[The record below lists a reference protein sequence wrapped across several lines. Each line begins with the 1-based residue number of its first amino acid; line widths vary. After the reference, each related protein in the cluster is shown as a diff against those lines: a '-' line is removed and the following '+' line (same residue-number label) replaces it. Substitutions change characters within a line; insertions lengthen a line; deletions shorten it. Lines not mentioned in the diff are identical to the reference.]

1 MFDRPLDCLADP
13 DALADG
19 RPVREVRAVR
29 PDRLAALLEELS
41 PAGAAWLRAQGFAA
55 RAGELVTLP
64 GADGIA
70 GAVLGLGTV
79 PPGETQ
85 APSAFG
91 GLAAALAARGDDAA
105 PAVWRLR
112 LPDDVAA
119 ADAVL
124 GFCLGAYR
132 FDDLRSGPPPPMA
145 RLVAPPDA
153 ERGAAIARATWLARD
168 LVNMPANLL
177 GPAELA
183 EAARAVASGLG
194 ADARIVVG
202 AALAERYPAVQ
213 AVGAGSAR
221 PPQVLVA
228 HWRGSE
234 ATADSP
240 LLSLVGKGVC
250 FDTGGYDLKP
260 SAAMLRM
267 KKDMGGAA
275 LMLALARLVME
286 HDLPVRLALRLGCVE
301 NSVSGSAMRP
311 SDVLRT
317 ASGLTVEVGNTDAEG
332 RLVLADLLAE
342 ACMESP
348 SLLLDAA
355 TLTGAA
361 RTALGPDLPALFCN
375 HDETA
380 ALLLESGR
388 RAHDPLWRLP
398 LWPGY
403 EDWLTSTVADLNNVS
418 SRPMAG
424 AVTAALFLQRFVA
437 GPVHWAHLDSYGW
450 NDQARPGR
458 PEGGEA
464 MGLRALFGAV
474 LPILNAGARPK
485 HSGNVIG
492 TEPSHFQGL

>member
-1 MFDRPLDCLADP
+1 MFDRPLDCLEGP

-19 RPVREVRAVR
+19 RAVRDVRVVR

-41 PAGAAWLRAQGFAA
+41 SAEAAWLRAQGFAA
-55 RAGELVTLP
+55 RPGELAMLP
-64 GADGIA
+64 GPEGIA
-70 GAVLGLGTV
+70 GAVLGLGATQ
-79 PPGETQ
+79 PGETQ
-85 APSAFG
+85 GPFAFG
-91 GLAAALAARGDDAA
+91 GLATALAARGDDPEPAA
-105 PAVWRLR
+105 WRLL

-119 ADAVL
+119 DEAVL

-132 FDDLRSGPPPPMA
+132 FQALRGGTPPRMA
-145 RLVAPPDA
+145 RLVAPPGA
-153 ERGAAIARATWLARD
+153 EHGAAVARATWLARD
-168 LVNMPANLL
+168 LINMPANLL

-183 EAARAVASGLG
+183 EAARAVASGFG
-194 ADARIVVG
+194 AEAAIVAG
-202 AALAERYPAVQ
+202 EALVQRYPALH

-228 HWRGSE
+228 HWRGS
-234 ATADSP
+234 AAADDAP

-317 ASGLTVEVGNTDAEG
+317 AHGLTVEVGNTDAEG

-342 ACMESP
+342 ACTETP

-361 RTALGPDLPALFCN
+361 RTALGPDLPALFCS

-380 ALLLESGR
+380 ALLLQSGR
-388 RAHDPLWRLP
+388 RTHDPLWRLP

-403 EDWLTSTVADLNNVS
+403 EDWLSSTVADLNNVS

-424 AVTAALFLQRFVA
+424 AVTAALFLQRFVS
-437 GPVHWAHLDSYGW
+437 GPVRWAHVDSYGW
-450 NDQARPGR
+450 NDQPRPGR

-464 MGLRALFGAV
+464 LGLRALFGAL
-474 LPILNAGARPK
+474 LPILNAEA
-485 HSGNVIG
+485 
-492 TEPSHFQGL
+492 